1 MFGRRADGRRVKNL
15 MVIEKAGPFFMP
27 ERIDGVNLYKQAIR
41 CKPLDEFILKER
53 QENGVHFNYTEILI
67 AACVRMVYERPKTN
81 RFIVNCQIYQR
92 NEITVSMAVK
102 PRLTDDADEI
112 TLKFHFT
119 GRENIYEVKKIV
131 DDEIARNIGK
141 NVTTVHETTKAAGVL
156 GKMPY
161 WMFKVAMKIIRFF
174 DRYGLLSK
182 SLIDA
187 SPFHTSIFV
196 TDLKSIKLG
205 KVYHHLYNFGT
216 TTMFGALGKVE
227 YVPVSDRDGNIR
239 TEKIM
244 ELGLS
249 LDERVAD
256 GLYYGNSVRL
266 LTKYLDNPEVLKQS
280 IAEEEVKGKGK
291 KMSQKKLEK
300 KERRLQKKKERME
313 KKIAKNNK
321 LIAA

>member
-1 MFGRRADGRRVKNL
+1 MFGRRADGKRVKNL
-15 MVIEKAGPFFMP
+15 MIIEKAVPYFMP
-27 ERIDGVNLYKQAIR
+27 MRIDGVNLYKQAVK
-41 CKPLDEFILKER
+41 CKPLDDFILKER
-53 QENGVHFNYTEILI
+53 KESGVHFNYTELLI
-67 AACVRMVYERPKTN
+67 AAAVRMIYERPKTN
-81 RFIVNCQIYQR
+81 RFVVNCQIYQR

-102 PRLTDDADEI
+102 PRLSDDADEI

-119 GRENIYEVKKIV
+119 GRENVYEVKKIV
-131 DDEIARNIGK
+131 DDEISKNIGK
-141 NVTTVHETTKAAGVL
+141 NVNTTHKTTKAAEIL
-156 GKMPY
+156 GKMPH
-161 WMFKVAMKIIRFF
+161 WMFKVAMKLIRFL
-174 DRYGLLSK
+174 DRYGLLPK

-239 TEKIM
+239 TEKVM

-266 LTKYLDNPEVLKQS
+266 LGKYLENPEILKQS
-280 IAEEEVKGKGK
+280 ILEEELKVKGK

-300 KERRLQKKKERME
+300 KEKRLQKKKERME
-313 KKIAKNNK
+313 KKLEKK
-321 LIAA
+321 

>member
-15 MVIEKAGPFFMP
+15 MVIEKAVPYFMP
-27 ERIDGVNLYKQAIR
+27 ERIDGVNLYKQQIR
-41 CKPLDEFILKER
+41 CKALDEFILKER
-53 QENGVHFNYTEILI
+53 QESGVHFNYTEILI
-67 AACVRMVYERPKTN
+67 AACVRMIYERPKVN
-81 RFIVNCQIYQR
+81 RFIVNCQIFQR

-102 PRLTDDADEI
+102 PKLTDDADEI

-119 GRENIYEVKKIV
+119 GRENIYEIKKIV
-131 DDEIARNIGK
+131 DDEIKRNIGE
-141 NVTTVHETTKAAGVL
+141 NAQTHETTKVAGLL

-161 WMFKVAMKIIRFF
+161 WMFKVAMKLIRFL
-174 DRYGLLSK
+174 DRYGLLPK

-196 TDLKSIKLG
+196 TDLKSIKLN

-216 TTMFGALGKVE
+216 TTMFGALGKVN
-227 YVPVSDRDGNIR
+227 YVPVSDRDGNIH

-244 ELGLS
+244 DLGLS

-266 LTKYLDNPEVLKQS
+266 LLKYLENPEALKQS
-280 IAEEEVKGKGK
+280 LAEVEVKGKAK
-291 KMSQKKLEK
+291 KMSKKKLDK
-300 KERRLQKKKERME
+300 KERRLLKKKERMD
-313 KKIAKNNK
+313 KKAKE
-321 LIAA
+321 

>member
-15 MVIEKAGPFFMP
+15 MVIEKAVPYFMP
-27 ERIDGVNLYKQAIR
+27 ERIDGVNLYKQQIR
-41 CKPLDEFILKER
+41 CKALDEFILKER
-53 QENGVHFNYTEILI
+53 QESGVHFNYTEILI
-67 AACVRMVYERPKTN
+67 AACVRMIYERPKVN
-81 RFIVNCQIYQR
+81 RFIVNCQIFQR

-102 PRLTDDADEI
+102 PKLTDDADEI

-119 GRENIYEVKKIV
+119 GRENIYEIKKIV
-131 DDEIARNIGK
+131 DDEIKRNIGE
-141 NVTTVHETTKAAGVL
+141 NAQTHETTKVAGLL

-161 WMFKVAMKIIRFF
+161 WMFKVAMKLIRFL
-174 DRYGLLSK
+174 DRYGLLPK

-196 TDLKSIKLG
+196 TDLKSIKLN

-216 TTMFGALGKVE
+216 TTMFGALGKVN
-227 YVPVSDRDGNIR
+227 YVPVSDRDGNIH

-244 ELGLS
+244 DLGLS

-266 LTKYLDNPEVLKQS
+266 LLKYLENPEALKQS
-280 IAEEEVKGKGK
+280 LAEVEVKGKAK
-291 KMSQKKLEK
+291 KMSKKKLDK
-300 KERRLQKKKERME
+300 KERRLLKKKERLD
-313 KKIAKNNK
+313 KKAKE
-321 LIAA
+321 

>member
-15 MVIEKAGPFFMP
+15 MVIEKAGPYFMP
-27 ERIDGVNLYKQAIR
+27 ERIDGVNLYKQQIR
-41 CKPLDEFILKER
+41 CKALDEFILKER
-53 QENGVHFNYTEILI
+53 QESGVHFNYTEILI
-67 AACVRMVYERPKTN
+67 AACVRMIYERPKVN
-81 RFIVNCQIYQR
+81 RFIVNCQIFQR

-102 PRLTDDADEI
+102 PKLTDDADEI

-119 GRENIYEVKKIV
+119 GRENIYEIKKIV
-131 DDEIARNIGK
+131 DDEIKRNIGE
-141 NVTTVHETTKAAGVL
+141 NAQTHETTKVAGLL

-161 WMFKVAMKIIRFF
+161 WMFKVAMKLIRFL
-174 DRYGLLSK
+174 DRYGLLPK

-196 TDLKSIKLG
+196 TDLKSIKLN

-216 TTMFGALGKVE
+216 TTMFGALGKVN
-227 YVPVSDRDGNIR
+227 YVPVSDRDGNIH

-244 ELGLS
+244 DLGLS

-266 LTKYLDNPEVLKQS
+266 LLKYLENPEALKQS
-280 IAEEEVKGKGK
+280 LAEVEVKGKAK
-291 KMSQKKLEK
+291 KMSKKKLDK
-300 KERRLQKKKERME
+300 KERRLLKKKERLD
-313 KKIAKNNK
+313 KKAKE
-321 LIAA
+321 

>member
-15 MVIEKAGPFFMP
+15 MVIEKAVPYFMP
-27 ERIDGVNLYKQAIR
+27 ERIDGVNLYKQQIR
-41 CKPLDEFILKER
+41 CKALDEFILKER
-53 QENGVHFNYTEILI
+53 QESGVHFNYTEILI
-67 AACVRMVYERPKTN
+67 AACVRMIYERPKVN
-81 RFIVNCQIYQR
+81 RFIVNCQIFQR

-102 PRLTDDADEI
+102 PKLTDDADEI

-119 GRENIYEVKKIV
+119 GRENIYEIKKIV
-131 DDEIARNIGK
+131 DDEIKRNIGE
-141 NVTTVHETTKAAGVL
+141 NAQTHETTKVAGVL

-161 WMFKVAMKIIRFF
+161 WMFKVAMKLIRFL
-174 DRYGLLSK
+174 DRYGLLPK

-196 TDLKSIKLG
+196 TDLKSIKLN

-216 TTMFGALGKVE
+216 TTMFGALGKVN
-227 YVPVSDRDGNIR
+227 YVPVSDRDGNIH

-244 ELGLS
+244 DLGLS

-266 LTKYLDNPEVLKQS
+266 LLKYLENPEALKQS
-280 IAEEEVKGKGK
+280 LAEVEVKGKAK
-291 KMSQKKLEK
+291 KMSKKKLDK
-300 KERRLQKKKERME
+300 KERRLLKKKERMD
-313 KKIAKNNK
+313 KKAKE
-321 LIAA
+321 

>member
-15 MVIEKAGPFFMP
+15 MVIEKAGPYFMP
-27 ERIDGVNLYKQAIR
+27 ERIDGVNLYKQQIR
-41 CKPLDEFILKER
+41 CKALDEFILKER
-53 QENGVHFNYTEILI
+53 QESGVHFNYTEILI
-67 AACVRMVYERPKTN
+67 AACVRMIYERPKVN
-81 RFIVNCQIYQR
+81 RFIVNCQIFQR

-102 PRLTDDADEI
+102 PKLTDDADEI

-119 GRENIYEVKKIV
+119 GRENIYEIKKIV
-131 DDEIARNIGK
+131 DDEIKRNISE
-141 NVTTVHETTKAAGVL
+141 NAQTHETTKVAGVL

-161 WMFKVAMKIIRFF
+161 WMFKVAMKLIRFL
-174 DRYGLLSK
+174 DRYGLLPK

-196 TDLKSIKLG
+196 TDLKSIKLN

-216 TTMFGALGKVE
+216 TTMFGALGKVN
-227 YVPVSDRDGNIR
+227 YVPVSDRDGNIH

-244 ELGLS
+244 DLGLS

-266 LTKYLDNPEVLKQS
+266 LLKYLENPEALKQS
-280 IAEEEVKGKGK
+280 LAEVEVKGKAK
-291 KMSQKKLEK
+291 KMSKKKLDK
-300 KERRLQKKKERME
+300 KERRLLKKKERLD
-313 KKIAKNNK
+313 KKAKE
-321 LIAA
+321 

>member
-15 MVIEKAGPFFMP
+15 MVIEKAGPYFMP
-27 ERIDGVNLYKQAIR
+27 ERIDGVNLYKQQIR
-41 CKPLDEFILKER
+41 CKALDEFILKER
-53 QENGVHFNYTEILI
+53 QESGVHFNYTEILI
-67 AACVRMVYERPKTN
+67 AACVRMIYERPKVN
-81 RFIVNCQIYQR
+81 RFIVNCQIFQR

-102 PRLTDDADEI
+102 PKLTDDADEI

-119 GRENIYEVKKIV
+119 GRENIYEIKKIV
-131 DDEIARNIGK
+131 DDEIKRNIGE
-141 NVTTVHETTKAAGVL
+141 NAQTHETTKVAGLL

-161 WMFKVAMKIIRFF
+161 WMFKVAMKLIRFL
-174 DRYGLLSK
+174 DRYGLLPK

-196 TDLKSIKLG
+196 TDLKSIKLN

-216 TTMFGALGKVE
+216 TTMFGALGKVN
-227 YVPVSDRDGNIR
+227 YVPVSDRDGNIH

-244 ELGLS
+244 DLGLS

-266 LTKYLDNPEVLKQS
+266 LLKYLENPEALKQS
-280 IAEEEVKGKGK
+280 LAEVEVKGKAK
-291 KMSQKKLEK
+291 KMSKKKLDK
-300 KERRLQKKKERME
+300 KERRLLKKKERMD
-313 KKIAKNNK
+313 KKAKE
-321 LIAA
+321 

>member
-15 MVIEKAGPFFMP
+15 MVIEKAGPYFMP
-27 ERIDGVNLYKQAIR
+27 ERIDGVNLYKQQIR
-41 CKPLDEFILKER
+41 CKALDEFILKER
-53 QENGVHFNYTEILI
+53 QESGVHFNYTEILI
-67 AACVRMVYERPKTN
+67 AACVRMIYERPKVN
-81 RFIVNCQIYQR
+81 RFIVNCQIFQR

-102 PRLTDDADEI
+102 PKLTDDADEI

-119 GRENIYEVKKIV
+119 GRENIYEIKKIV
-131 DDEIARNIGK
+131 DDEIKK
-141 NVTTVHETTKAAGVL
+141 NMAQNAETHETTKVAGVL

-161 WMFKVAMKIIRFF
+161 WMFKVAMKLIRFL
-174 DRYGLLSK
+174 DRYGLLPK

-196 TDLKSIKLG
+196 TDLKSIKLN

-216 TTMFGALGKVE
+216 TTMFGALGKVN
-227 YVPVSDRDGNIR
+227 YVPVSDRDGNIH

-244 ELGLS
+244 DLGLS

-266 LTKYLDNPEVLKQS
+266 LLKYLENPEALKQS
-280 IAEEEVKGKGK
+280 LAEVEVKGKAK
-291 KMSQKKLEK
+291 KMSKKKLDK
-300 KERRLQKKKERME
+300 KERRLLKKKERLD
-313 KKIAKNNK
+313 KKAKE
-321 LIAA
+321 

>member
-15 MVIEKAGPFFMP
+15 MVIEKAGPYFMP
-27 ERIDGVNLYKQAIR
+27 ERIDGVNLYKQQIR
-41 CKPLDEFILKER
+41 CKALDEFILKER
-53 QENGVHFNYTEILI
+53 QESGVHFNYTEILI
-67 AACVRMVYERPKTN
+67 AACVRMIYERPKVN
-81 RFIVNCQIYQR
+81 RFIVNCQIFQR

-102 PRLTDDADEI
+102 PKLTDDADEI

-119 GRENIYEVKKIV
+119 GRENIYEIKKIV
-131 DDEIARNIGK
+131 DDEIKK
-141 NVTTVHETTKAAGVL
+141 NMAQNAETHETTKVAGVL

-161 WMFKVAMKIIRFF
+161 WMFKVAMKLIRFL
-174 DRYGLLSK
+174 DRYGLLPK

-196 TDLKSIKLG
+196 TDLKSIKLN

-216 TTMFGALGKVE
+216 TTMFGALGKVN
-227 YVPVSDRDGNIR
+227 YVPVSDRDGNIH

-244 ELGLS
+244 DLGLS

-266 LTKYLDNPEVLKQS
+266 LLKYLENHEALKQS
-280 IAEEEVKGKGK
+280 LAEVEVKGKAK
-291 KMSQKKLEK
+291 KMSKKNLDK
-300 KERRLQKKKERME
+300 KERRLLKKKERLD
-313 KKIAKNNK
+313 KKAKE
-321 LIAA
+321 

>member
-15 MVIEKAGPFFMP
+15 MVIEKAVPYFMP
-27 ERIDGVNLYKQAIR
+27 ERIDGVNLYKQQIR
-41 CKPLDEFILKER
+41 CKALDEFILKER
-53 QENGVHFNYTEILI
+53 QESGVHFNYTEILI
-67 AACVRMVYERPKTN
+67 AACVRMIYERPKVN
-81 RFIVNCQIYQR
+81 RFIVNCQIFQR

-102 PRLTDDADEI
+102 PKLTDDADEI

-119 GRENIYEVKKIV
+119 GRENIYEIKKIV
-131 DDEIARNIGK
+131 DDEIKKNISE
-141 NVTTVHETTKAAGVL
+141 NAQTHETTKVAGVL

-161 WMFKVAMKIIRFF
+161 WMFKVAMKLIRFL
-174 DRYGLLSK
+174 DRYGLLPK

-196 TDLKSIKLG
+196 TDLKSIKLN

-216 TTMFGALGKVE
+216 TTMFGALGKVN
-227 YVPVSDRDGNIR
+227 YVPVSDRVGNIH

-244 ELGLS
+244 DLGLS

-266 LTKYLDNPEVLKQS
+266 LLKYLENPEALKQS
-280 IAEEEVKGKGK
+280 LAEVEVKGKAK
-291 KMSQKKLEK
+291 KMSKKKLDK
-300 KERRLQKKKERME
+300 KERRLLKKKERMD
-313 KKIAKNNK
+313 KKAKE
-321 LIAA
+321 

>member
-15 MVIEKAGPFFMP
+15 MVIEKAGPYFMP
-27 ERIDGVNLYKQAIR
+27 ERIDGVNLYKQQIR
-41 CKPLDEFILKER
+41 CKALDEFILKER
-53 QENGVHFNYTEILI
+53 QESGVHFNYTEILI
-67 AACVRMVYERPKTN
+67 AACVRMIYERPKVN
-81 RFIVNCQIYQR
+81 RFIVNCQIFQR

-102 PRLTDDADEI
+102 PKLTDDADEI

-119 GRENIYEVKKIV
+119 GRENIYEIKKIV
-131 DDEIARNIGK
+131 DDEIKK
-141 NVTTVHETTKAAGVL
+141 NMAQNAETHETTKVAGVL

-161 WMFKVAMKIIRFF
+161 WMFKVAMKLIRFL
-174 DRYGLLSK
+174 DRYGLLPK

-196 TDLKSIKLG
+196 TDLKSIKLN

-216 TTMFGALGKVE
+216 TTMFGALGKVN
-227 YVPVSDRDGNIR
+227 YVPVSDRDGNIH

-244 ELGLS
+244 DLGLS

-266 LTKYLDNPEVLKQS
+266 LLKYLENPEALKQS
-280 IAEEEVKGKGK
+280 LAEVEVKGKAK
-291 KMSQKKLEK
+291 KMSKKKKDK
-300 KERRLQKKKERME
+300 KERRLLKKKERMD
-313 KKIAKNNK
+313 KKAKE
-321 LIAA
+321 

>member
-15 MVIEKAGPFFMP
+15 MVIEKAGPYFMP
-27 ERIDGVNLYKQAIR
+27 ERIDGVNLYKQQIR
-41 CKPLDEFILKER
+41 CKALDEFILKER
-53 QENGVHFNYTEILI
+53 QESGVHFNYTEILI
-67 AACVRMVYERPKTN
+67 AACVRMIYERPKVN
-81 RFIVNCQIYQR
+81 RFIVNCQIFQR

-102 PRLTDDADEI
+102 PKLTDDADEI

-119 GRENIYEVKKIV
+119 GRENIYEIKKIV
-131 DDEIARNIGK
+131 DDEIKRNISE
-141 NVTTVHETTKAAGVL
+141 NAQTHETTKVAGVL

-161 WMFKVAMKIIRFF
+161 WMFKVAMKLIRFL
-174 DRYGLLSK
+174 DRYGLLPK

-196 TDLKSIKLG
+196 TDLKSIKLN

-216 TTMFGALGKVE
+216 TTMFGALGKVN
-227 YVPVSDRDGNIR
+227 YVPVSDRDGNIH

-244 ELGLS
+244 DLGLS

-266 LTKYLDNPEVLKQS
+266 LLKYLENPEALKQS
-280 IAEEEVKGKGK
+280 LAEVEVKGKAK
-291 KMSQKKLEK
+291 KMSKKKLDK
-300 KERRLQKKKERME
+300 KERRLLKKKERMD
-313 KKIAKNNK
+313 KKAKE
-321 LIAA
+321 

>member
-15 MVIEKAGPFFMP
+15 MVIEKAGPYFMP
-27 ERIDGVNLYKQAIR
+27 ERIDGVNLYKQQIR
-41 CKPLDEFILKER
+41 CKALDEFILKER
-53 QENGVHFNYTEILI
+53 QESGVHFNYTEILI
-67 AACVRMVYERPKTN
+67 AACVRMIYERPKVN
-81 RFIVNCQIYQR
+81 RFIVNCQIFQR

-102 PRLTDDADEI
+102 PKLTDDADEI

-119 GRENIYEVKKIV
+119 GRENIYEIKKIV
-131 DDEIARNIGK
+131 DDEIKK
-141 NVTTVHETTKAAGVL
+141 NMAQNAETHETTKVAGVL

-161 WMFKVAMKIIRFF
+161 WMFKVAMKLIRFL
-174 DRYGLLSK
+174 DRYGLLPK

-196 TDLKSIKLG
+196 TDLKSIKLN

-216 TTMFGALGKVE
+216 TTMFGALGKVN
-227 YVPVSDRDGNIR
+227 YVPVSDRDGNIH

-244 ELGLS
+244 DLGLS

-266 LTKYLDNPEVLKQS
+266 LLKYLENPEALKQS
-280 IAEEEVKGKGK
+280 LAEVEVKGKAK
-291 KMSQKKLEK
+291 KMSKKKLDK
-300 KERRLQKKKERME
+300 KERRLLKKKERMD
-313 KKIAKNNK
+313 KKAKE
-321 LIAA
+321 